1 MPMNDD
7 LRAMARHR
15 YGYGR
20 WNAPYWYLGLE
31 EGMDRGESDDRSERI
46 AAWRSL
52 GGRELDDCQKFHD
65 RIFEL
70 MKKKNGLHGD
80 DANVQRTW
88 RRLLISLMAFS
99 GGPSDEASLLGY
111 QRKEW
116 GCHSGETCL
125 VELSG
130 LAARSVN
137 EDVPHDLFQEERIE
151 FISAKI
157 NERHP
162 AFVIMYGKRSHRA
175 YRKIAEKSRAVRI
188 EGSPFAEFLKCGSTI
203 LALTPHPVSWGP
215 TVEDWKE
222 LGRSIRR
229 LA

>member
-1 MPMNDD
+1 MQMNDD

-15 YGYGR
+15 YGYGC
-20 WNAPYWYLGLE
+20 WNAPYWFLGLE

-46 AAWRSL
+46 SAWRLL
-52 GGRELDDCQKFHD
+52 GCRELDDCQKFHD

-70 MKKKNGLHGD
+70 IKKKNGLHGD

-99 GGPSDEASLLGY
+99 GGPSDEASLLVY